1 MKQILRPHIHYEEL
15 YCYQKAESLYRMTY
29 TFCERFLPA
38 HGDRTV
44 DQMKQAARSGK
55 QNIVEGLEDG
65 KASIEMEIRLLNV
78 ARASLRELREDYLD
92 YLKTRGLETWTR
104 EHPRYDGLLQFCR
117 SHNVYEDY
125 AELLQRCQA
134 EEFCNIALTLCHMV
148 DRMLQ
153 SYLEVTE
160 REFLAEGGIK
170 ERMYAAR
177 VAQRQLQS
185 APKPEQTG
193 ELSALRAEVAT
204 LRSELARLQARL
216 ERLEQASEG

>member
-1 MKQILRPHIHYEEL
+1 MASRP
-15 YCYQKAESLYRMTY
+15 
-29 TFCERFLPA
+29 
-38 HGDRTV
+38 G
-44 DQMKQAARSGK
+44 
-55 QNIVEGLEDG
+55 
-65 KASIEMEIRLLNV
+65 
-78 ARASLRELREDYLD
+78 
-92 YLKTRGLETWTR
+92 RGNT
-104 EHPRYDGLLQFCR
+104 PRYDGLLQFCR
-117 SHNVYEDY
+117 KHNVYEDY

-177 VAQRQLQS
+177 VAQRQVQS